1 MSQVRPIIGLTEYK
15 YSLLNLERII
25 EMLLGDGETRTW
37 FRNNERLQWVTP
49 TESDLRKKHKQ

>member
-25 EMLLGDGETRTW
+25 EMLLGDGETRT
-37 FRNNERLQWVTP
+37 
-49 TESDLRKKHKQ
+49 